1 MPIYSFKDKESGDVF
16 DLLLKISEKEE
27 FLKANPQLESII
39 TGAPKI
45 ISGREGG
52 HKPDEGFNE
61 LLSRIGEANPHTNLG
76 RAVNKADSKQQRIN
90 KAVDNYKKRIG
101 AHDAAGR

>member
-16 DLLLKISEKEE
+16 DLLLKISEKQD
-27 FLKANPQLESII
+27 FLDANPQLESII

>member
-1 MPIYSFKDKESGDVF
+1 MKSYPGQIK
-16 DLLLKISEKEE
+16 
-27 FLKANPQLESII
+27 
-39 TGAPKI
+39 
-45 ISGREGG
+45 
-52 HKPDEGFNE
+52 

>member
-1 MPIYSFKDKESGDVF
+1 MPIYRFKDKESGEVF
-16 DLLLKISEKEE
+16 DHLLKISEKQD
-27 FLKANPQLESII
+27 FLDANPQLESII

-52 HKPDEGFNE
+52 LKPDEGFNE

-76 RAVNKADSKQQRIN
+76 RSVNKHTAKQTAIN

-101 AHDAAGR
+101 AHDAGDR